1 MNLGK
6 SLTVLRSPT
15 LADDSECYVTV
26 YKEYLPSQL
35 KDTGR
40 VRELVKDTQGS
51 IGTYQENTYLWKGM
65 GGGSFYR
72 EISRARLKN
81 TGVAPM

>member
-40 VRELVKDTQGS
+40 VGWGAQLKDTRFCSAVGD
-51 IGTYQENTYLWKGM
+51 
-65 GGGSFYR
+65 
-72 EISRARLKN
+72 
-81 TGVAPM
+81 